1 MFFLRSCCFI
11 LLLVGVQNAS
21 LADEA
26 VIVPTRDHAL
36 AFELKTL
43 DGETIQVTPAD
54 SGVTVVCFLGTEC
67 PLVQL
72 YGVRLSQMADELRD
86 RGVRFVGVNSNFHD
100 TSVDIRQYLQRQS
113 LSFPL
118 VRDEGN
124 EVADRFGATRTPEVF
139 VLDHRLSVSYQGR
152 IDDQYEPGVTR
163 TAATRDDLLI
173 AIEETLAGKAVSVAK
188 TDAVGCLIG
197 KVRHPKTAPAEGAA
211 SSSLTYCKD
220 VSRIMQTHCLECH
233 RTGDIGPFSLEAYE
247 DVVGWADTSLEVIDN
262 GRMPPWH
269 ADPKYGS
276 FANAREM
283 PDADKQ
289 VLRDWVAAGT
299 PKGDVVDLPEPVAYT
314 QGWQMGGEPDLV
326 VTMRN
331 RPYVVPAE
339 GMIDYQYFVVDPKI
353 TEDAW
358 VTAAQIIPG
367 NRAVVHHAIV
377 FIRPPDGSEFRG
389 IGWLTAYV
397 PGQRLVKMPPG
408 HARKIPAGSR
418 LVFQMHY
425 TANGSVHEDTT
436 KVGIVF
442 GKREHVTHEV
452 VTLIGI
458 DQEFEIPPYAANH
471 EVNGRVRSLPKDG
484 HLLGVAPHMHV
495 RGKTF
500 QLFADRDGH
509 TETLLHVPNY
519 DFNWQHSYV
528 FTESLNLGT
537 IDSLRFKVTFDNSAA
552 NPFNPD
558 PSQWVNWGDQTWE
571 EMAVAFLEVA
581 EPLEPAPTTDTSVVA
596 GISVSSESIAAREAQ
611 IQKFVDDY
619 FSRLDVNGDG
629 VVSRGE
635 LPIAV
640 RGTFRRFDQ
649 DGDDLATLD
658 EVRAVAENKIP

>member
-1 MFFLRSCCFI
+1 MSFARFCCFV
-11 LLLVGVQNAS
+11 LFLVAAQNTCISDETFAV
-21 LADEA
+21 LAND
-26 VIVPTRDHAL
+26 RSH

-43 DGETIQVTPAD
+43 DGETVAVAPAD

-72 YGVRLSQMADELRD
+72 YSVRLSQLADQLRD
-86 RGVRFVGVNSNFHD
+86 RGVQFIGINSNFHD
-100 TSVDIRQYLQRQS
+100 SVDDIRQYLQRQS
-113 LSFPL
+113 LTFPL

-124 EVADRFGATRTPEVF
+124 VVADRFGATRTPEVF
-139 VLDHRLSVSYQGR
+139 VLDHRLSITYEGR

-173 AIEETLAGKAVSVAK
+173 AIEETLAGKAVSVSK
-188 TDAVGCLIG
+188 SDAVGCLIG
-197 KVRHPKTAPAEGAA
+197 KVRRPKVVSADSAT
-211 SSSLTYCKD
+211 SSSPAYCKD
-220 VSRIMQTHCLECH
+220 VSRIMQKHCLECH

-283 PDADKQ
+283 SESDKQ
-289 VLRDWVAAGT
+289 MLRDWVAAGT
-299 PKGDVVDLPEPVAYT
+299 PKGDVVDLPEPVAYK
-314 QGWQMGGEPDLV
+314 QGWQLGGEPDLV
-326 VTMRN
+326 VSMRN
-331 RPYVVPAE
+331 RPYVVPAGGVIE
-339 GMIDYQYFVVDPKI
+339 YQYFVVDPKI

-358 VTAAQIIPG
+358 VTAAQIMPG

-408 HARKIPAGSR
+408 HARRIPAGSR

-436 KVGIVF
+436 RVGIVL
-442 GKREHVTHEV
+442 GKREDVTHEV

-471 EVNGRVRSLPKDG
+471 EVNGKVRSLPKG
-484 HLLGVAPHMHV
+484 GRLLGVAPHMHV
-495 RGKTF
+495 RGKSF
-500 QLFADRDGH
+500 QLFADRGGQ

-528 FTESLNLGT
+528 FSEPLNLDT
-537 IDSLRFKVTFDNSAA
+537 IDSLRFQVTFDNSAG

-571 EMAVAFLEVA
+571 EMAVMFLEVA
-581 EPLEPAPTTDTSVVA
+581 EPLEPVLTTNTPVVA
-596 GISVSSESIAAREAQ
+596 DIPISPESNAAREAK
-611 IQKFVDDY
+611 IQKFVDD
-619 FSRLDVNGDG
+619 FFAQLDANGDG
-629 VVSRGE
+629 LVARSE
-635 LPIAV
+635 LPIAL
-640 RGTFRRFDQ
+640 RGSFHRFDL
-649 DGDDLATLD
+649 DRDDRATLD
-658 EVRAVAENKIP
+658 EVRAVAENRIP